1 MTGRT
6 EHLERELKL
15 RATPELELPALRR
28 ITNAVPLLPPQEL
41 RAIYYDTPDFR
52 LFEQNTTLRYRVGE
66 EPNHGIWTLKLPSKV
81 GGPALHRTEIALP
94 GSDATIPAEAQ
105 RILRGIV
112 RHSELRAVVTIATTR
127 RRVALRDARGTT
139 WAELDDDTVTVIGG
153 PQHGLRFRQLEL
165 ELSSETNDR
174 ATWDLFK
181 KVVQRLRAAGG
192 SPETESKL
200 AKALGPVPVTPVR
213 AGEPQL
219 GAQATVADVVRA
231 NIAGS
236 LDRMLGHHLFLQ
248 LQPSEPEPEDVH
260 QIRVAT
266 RRLRSDLKTF
276 APVLDPVWVGHV
288 RADLRWAGTALGKV
302 RDADVLLDRLKLV
315 STDPTEPSRD
325 DDAGRCQ
332 LRDRLTAWRRQ
343 AAADLATAL
352 DDERYLRLLDRLH
365 AASHLPPFSDDQADE
380 DDEPAPESGDLARK
394 AVPVLVARTW
404 RPLEKR
410 ARKAARHHPTDGDL
424 HQVRIKA
431 KQVRYASEVAA
442 SVLGRRA
449 RRTARA
455 AKELQAVLGH
465 HHDAVT
471 AEAWLAAEALRSTP
485 EVSYKAGVLA
495 AEQRRLQK
503 KLRRRWKAVWHDLE
517 ASTIWLHAH

>member
-66 EPNHGIWTLKLPSKV
+66 ESNDGIWTLKLPSKA

-112 RHSELRAVVTIATTR
+112 RHSELKAVVTIATTR

-153 PQHGLRFRQLEL
+153 RQHGLRFRQLEL

-181 KVVQRLRAAGG
+181 KVAQRLRAAGG

-200 AKALGPVPVTPVR
+200 AKALGPVVSVGPMR
-213 AGEPQL
+213 QL

-231 NIAGS
+231 HIASS
-236 LDRMLGHHLFLQ
+236 LDRMMGHHLFLQ

-260 QIRVAT
+260 QVRVAT

-288 RADLRWAGTALGKV
+288 PRRSPVGRDGAGESARRRRAAGSAE
-302 RDADVLLDRLKLV
+302 A
-315 STDPTEPSRD
+315 
-325 DDAGRCQ
+325 
-332 LRDRLTAWRRQ
+332 
-343 AAADLATAL
+343 
-352 DDERYLRLLDRLH
+352 RLH
-365 AASHLPPFSDDQADE
+365 
-380 DDEPAPESGDLARK
+380 
-394 AVPVLVARTW
+394 
-404 RPLEKR
+404 
-410 ARKAARHHPTDGDL
+410 
-424 HQVRIKA
+424 
-431 KQVRYASEVAA
+431 
-442 SVLGRRA
+442 
-449 RRTARA
+449 
-455 AKELQAVLGH
+455 
-465 HHDAVT
+465 
-471 AEAWLAAEALRSTP
+471 
-485 EVSYKAGVLA
+485 
-495 AEQRRLQK
+495 
-503 KLRRRWKAVWHDLE
+503 
-517 ASTIWLHAH
+517 